1 MALELFTL
9 SRWEKVKCELFFF
22 HSPEKWAGR
31 IILAWTSIQLPTVF
45 LCLLWLQGVSVS
57 LLQGCGWVLYIW
69 ALVGNMLVQRLVSL
83 VPNSLATCPSSNC
96 IWIWCRKDYGCT
108 CASHKYLSIAMWLF
122 IMCKYVVTSKT
133 RYRLIFDSCCLVTC
147 RRTACSRLALA
158 HQWRYAWL
166 TVSTAEQALHCYSWK
181 VCKKKRFV
189 CKYCSSY
196 KQVSRRSSNK
206 TVVPST
212 SGTMGRVQYI
222 RYTVKFY
229 NCHIKRSEIWLIL
242 RTPEQWKSTVWTRV
256 SCQAGINERPGYE
269 AEVEWAP

>member
-181 VCKKKRFV
+181 VCKKNV
-189 CKYCSSY
+189 LSAG
-196 KQVSRRSSNK
+196 
-206 TVVPST
+206 TVVVTNKSAE
-212 SGTMGRVQYI
+212 GVQTKLSFQALVVPWDGYSI
-222 RYTVKFY
+222 FVILWNSITV
-229 NCHIKRSEIWLIL
+229 
-242 RTPEQWKSTVWTRV
+242 T
-256 SCQAGINERPGYE
+256 
-269 AEVEWAP
+269 